1 VCRITEQFDA
11 AGPARLLL
19 MNPSRSSVNTIGV
32 HYLKIPVKL
41 AS

>member
-1 VCRITEQFDA
+1 VFRINEQFDA
-11 AGPARLLL
+11 AGGLRGCLL
-19 MNPSRSSVNTIGV
+19 MNTIGV

>member
-1 VCRITEQFDA
+1 MLRGLRGC
-11 AGPARLLL
+11 LL
-19 MNPSRSSVNTIGV
+19 MNPSRSSADTIGV

>member
-1 VCRITEQFDA
+1 VFRINEHFDA
-11 AGPARLLL
+11 AGLRGCLL

>member
-1 VCRITEQFDA
+1 MLRGLGC
-11 AGPARLLL
+11 LL
-19 MNPSRSSVNTIGV
+19 MNPSRASVNTIGV

>member
-1 VCRITEQFDA
+1 MLRGLRGCF
-11 AGPARLLL
+11 L

>member
-1 VCRITEQFDA
+1 MLR
-11 AGPARLLL
+11 RLRGCLL
-19 MNPSRSSVNTIGV
+19 MNPSRLSVNIIGV

>member
-1 VCRITEQFDA
+1 MLRGLGGC
-11 AGPARLLL
+11 LL

-32 HYLKIPVKL
+32 HYLKIRWKL